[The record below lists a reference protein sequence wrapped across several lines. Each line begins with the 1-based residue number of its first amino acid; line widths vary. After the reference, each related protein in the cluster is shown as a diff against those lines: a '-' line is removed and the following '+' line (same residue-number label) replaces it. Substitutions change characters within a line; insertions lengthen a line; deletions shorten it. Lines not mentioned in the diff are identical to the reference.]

1 MKCFEGIR
9 WGVGLAAVLSLF
21 VSGAAVSQKT
31 AAADP
36 PSASLLPQFNNWKL
50 SEAPREFRPATLFEY
65 IDGAAE
71 IYLSY
76 DFLELVV
83 AQDQEKATKA
93 SITVEIYDMGAGRNA
108 FGIYSAER
116 YPDSR
121 FLAVGNQGYL
131 DEGTLNLLAGRYYIK
146 LLCFE
151 GGAQSP
157 EFLQQFAKAIS
168 GKVKDPG
175 RLPTL
180 LQVFPKDALIP
191 NSEKFILRNFLGF
204 KFLGNGFTA
213 SYKAKDLEFDCFF
226 LEGTSEVEAGEMLK
240 QYLGHFAKSGQ
251 APEKQSYGYHARDP
265 YLKHVFLAQV
275 GKYLCGVTKIKDGA
289 EATGSKYLEALATAL
304 KEKKDG

>member
-1 MKCFEGIR
+1 MKCFEGVK
-9 WGVGLAAVLSLF
+9 WCVGLAAVLSLF
-21 VSGAAVSQKT
+21 VSGAAVPQKP
-31 AAADP
+31 ASADH
-36 PSASLLPQFNNWKL
+36 PSTSLLPQFINWKL
-50 SEAPREFRPATLFEY
+50 SEAPRDFRPATLFEY

-76 DFLELVV
+76 DFHELVV
-83 AQDQEKATKA
+83 AQYQEKTTKA
-93 SITVEIYDMGAGRNA
+93 SLTVEIYDMGTGRNA

-131 DEGTLNLLAGRYYIK
+131 DEGTLNFLAGRYYIK

-157 EFLQQFAKAIS
+157 EFLQLFAKAIS
-168 GKVKDPG
+168 GKVKERG

-213 SYKAKDLEFDCFF
+213 NYRAKDLEFDCFF
-226 LEGTSEVEAGEMLK
+226 LEGTSESEAGEMLK

-251 APEKQSYGYHARDP
+251 AADKQPYGYHAKDP
-265 YLKHVFLAQV
+265 YLKNVFLTQV

-289 EATGSKYLEALATAL
+289 EGTGAKYLEALVTAL